1 MCRICEAFEFEN
13 LAKEYEAKKRA
24 EEEKKNNK
32 NKRARR
38 SKGGKRK
45 RRKMLQAL
53 KWRYL
58 TKRNPNLQQEVK

>member
-45 RRKMLQAL
+45 RRKNVTGSQMAIPYEEELQSST
-53 KWRYL
+53 RS
-58 TKRNPNLQQEVK
+58 